1 MAVARLGSWLRSTER
16 SMLGADADPLL
27 IGLNE
32 IGLTAVEPELGTG
45 CQMELDGDAW

>member
-1 MAVARLGSWLRSTER
+1 
-16 SMLGADADPLL
+16 MLGADADPLL

-32 IGLTAVEPELGTG
+32 IGLTAVEPKLGTG